1 MITLAFS
8 TNAYTNFPLPEACDR
23 IAAAGYKAVEVLAD
37 VPHAYPGLLRRSSR
51 FGCEGRMGYGVHE
64 AERLRERLD
73 GLGLRCVAINGNTA
87 MGYFDPAPASLTFEP
102 SLIAADEV
110 HRQDRVGIIRGALA
124 LANRLGAPVVTI
136 TTGQPLSGEPAA
148 VLRGRLLEGL
158 EHVTRAADL
167 AGVDVAIEPEP
178 GQFIET
184 TAALRELLDEV
195 DHPRLGANLD
205 VGHATCAGD
214 DPAESVRVLAGR
226 LKHLH
231 LEDIQGRRHWHLIP
245 GLGEI
250 DFGAIRR
257 ALDGVGYSGAAA
269 VELYT
274 YKDEP
279 DRAAAEAYRVLSPLF
294 GG

>member
-37 VPHAYPGLLRRSSR
+37 VPHAYPV
-51 FGCEGRMGYGVHE
+51 GYGVHE
-64 AERLRERLD
+64 AARLRERL
-73 GLGLRCVAINGNTA
+73 GRLGLRCVAINGNTA
-87 MGYFDPAPASLTFEP
+87 MGYFDPVPSSLTFEP

-110 HRQDRVGIIRGALA
+110 HRQDRVGIIRGVLA

-136 TTGQPLSGEPAA
+136 TTGQKPLSGEPAA

-158 EHVTRAADL
+158 DEVTRAADL

-184 TAALRELLDEV
+184 TAALRDLLDEV

-205 VGHATCAGD
+205 VGHAVCAGD
-214 DPAESVRVLAGR
+214 DPAESVRVLEGR

-231 LEDIQGRRHWHLIP
+231 LEDIRGRRHWHLIP

-250 DFGAIRR
+250 DFRAIRR
-257 ALDGVGYSGAAA
+257 ALGEVGYSGAAA

-279 DRAAAEAYRVLSPLF
+279 DRAAAEAFRALAPLF